1 MEKCVPKVTPTAIL
15 CVDDDSRA
23 MMARSLNLS
32 VAGYDVQTAG
42 KGPSDNVSQLP
53 PGLHGIHAG
62 DQERGAVVLTAI
74 AEALVFTSV

>member
-1 MEKCVPKVTPTAIL
+1 MPKVTPTAIL
-15 CVDDDSRA
+15 CVDGSDSRA